1 MSEKRILYRECVR
14 IYQVKESFIDSLC
27 DLGLIR
33 VMENEEDERIVE
45 YDELEEL
52 EQFVRWHNDMGIN
65 PEGIEALYYML
76 DRVRALQGKI
86 DTLQN
91 ELNFYRTSF

>member
-1 MSEKRILYRECVR
+1 MENRILYTECIR

-27 DLGLIR
+27 ELGLIR
-33 VMENEEDERIVE
+33 LLETEQDVFIE

-52 EQFVRWHNDMGIN
+52 EQFVRWHNDMDIN

-76 DRVRALQGKI
+76 DRVKSLQSKLDALQK
-86 DTLQN
+86 
-91 ELNFYRTSF
+91 ELSFYRGL